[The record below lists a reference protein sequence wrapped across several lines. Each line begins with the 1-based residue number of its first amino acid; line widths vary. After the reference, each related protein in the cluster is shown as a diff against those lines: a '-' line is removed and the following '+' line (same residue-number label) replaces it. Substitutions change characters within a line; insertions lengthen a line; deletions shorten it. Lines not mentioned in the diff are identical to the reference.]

1 MIKKK
6 FAVRRRI
13 HTHNPCMVIIIPYT
27 HATWNQ
33 PPMSAYSVRTT
44 TYFKNRYSSTAHSFR
59 SESQTNR
66 ANPTTTTFQHPTN
79 YKDSKMNY
87 YWLKKFS
94 VIVFRI
100 YDRHNK
106 NRVDKKKKKKLLC
119 CFSVGVDGNCFEET
133 FQNGSEALEKAW
145 KLWWLYVTCK
155 GVPLGFEAVEEIETE
170 VRHVRMRW
178 REDEEREG
186 LGFGEIVTEEDER
199 VTNWIFLLCSSLCID
214 VINQLRLPLVSCN
227 MWVFAVVAVDGM
239 LPRVALRK
247 PLINIFVLNTY

>member
-106 NRVDKKKKKKLLC
+106 NRVDKKKKKNC
-119 CFSVGVDGNCFEET
+119 CVVS
-133 FQNGSEALEKAW
+133 QLAW
-145 KLWWLYVTCK
+145 TVTASK
-155 GVPLGFEAVEEIETE
+155 KRSKMDPK
-170 VRHVRMRW
+170 RW
-178 REDEEREG
+178 RRRENCDDCMLRVKAYL
-186 LGFGEIVTEEDER
+186 LGSRLWRRLKLKCAMFGCVGAKMKREKD
-199 VTNWIFLLCSSLCID
+199 
-214 VINQLRLPLVSCN
+214 
-227 MWVFAVVAVDGM
+227 
-239 LPRVALRK
+239 
-247 PLINIFVLNTY
+247 